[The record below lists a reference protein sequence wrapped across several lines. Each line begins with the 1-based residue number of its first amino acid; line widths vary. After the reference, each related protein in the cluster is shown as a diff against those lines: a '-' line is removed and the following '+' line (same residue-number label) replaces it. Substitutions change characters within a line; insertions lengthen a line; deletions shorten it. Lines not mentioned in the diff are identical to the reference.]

1 MSALLLLIVCL
12 TLGMAVKRF
21 AAPPPGMAQSI
32 NWWVINIALPALV
45 LTMIPHMHLDP
56 HLWFLVVAM
65 WVVFAGSW
73 LLFGALGRRLN
84 WSRGH
89 TGAMV
94 LACGLG
100 NTSFIGFPMLEAL
113 RGSQGLQYAIIADQV
128 GGFTTLAAGGL
139 AVTAVYAGH
148 VMLPGHILRRMLMFP
163 PTWALAAG
171 AIIGMVGALPP
182 TPLYVL
188 DRLGQTMS
196 PLALFSVGLQFRLRI
211 EPGQFRSIVI
221 GLGWKMLLAPVLCWL
236 LGRATGISGTLLAAG
251 VLQAASAPMV
261 SAAILAEQYNLE
273 PHLATTLLGVGI
285 LISLVSLP
293 LINLAL

>member
-12 TLGMAVKRF
+12 SLGMAVKRF
-21 AAPPPGMAQSI
+21 AAPPPGMAQAV

-45 LTMIPHMHLDP
+45 LTLIPQMHLDP
-56 HLWFLVVAM
+56 HLWFLVGAM

-73 LLFGALGRRLN
+73 LLFGLLGRRLN

-100 NTSFIGFPMLEAL
+100 NTSFIGFPMMEAL
-113 RGSQGLQYAIIADQV
+113 RGSQGLQYAIIADQI
-128 GGFTTLAAGGL
+128 GGFTTLAGGGI

-148 VMLPGHILRRMLMFP
+148 RMLPGHVLRRMLIFP

-171 AIIGMVGALPP
+171 VAIGMIGSLPP
-182 TPLYVL
+182 APAYVL

-196 PLALFSVGLQFRLRI
+196 PLALFSVGLQLRLHVGRDQV
-211 EPGQFRSIVI
+211 GSIFM
-221 GLGWKMLLAPVLCWL
+221 GLGWKMLLAPLLCYA
-236 LGRATGISGTLLAAG
+236 LGVATGVGGNVLAVG
-251 VLQAASAPMV
+251 ILQAASAPMV
-261 SAAILAEQYNLE
+261 SSAILAEQYNLE
-273 PHLATTLLGVGI
+273 PQLATTLLGVGI
-285 LISLVSLP
+285 LISLLSLP